1 MKKNWLLDWIVLGL
15 GAEGLLPSKS
25 LCSPGKGTVDRSM
38 CLVGFRG
45 TDSKQEIMMNIL
57 L

>member
-1 MKKNWLLDWIVLGL
+1 MKKNWLFDWIVLGF

-38 CLVGFRG
+38 CLGFRG